1 VTKKITFHLQIKGP
15 ELDQKIV
22 LKTGESGIGREPSN
36 KIQLNFP
43 KVSRH
48 HARIDSLEASCHIT
62 DLGSANGTLVNGTRI
77 EPNIPVSLS
86 DNTVIEIDPVTI
98 ICKHIITDVEEKP
111 PEVEPKASTRR
122 LKEEEKIPKEA
133 APPKP
138 EPEKK
143 KVVSASAKAP
153 PPAKPPTPPRKP
165 PPDPKD
171 NGHIYPGLS
180 EHSTHLLNYLPG
192 IYHTDF
198 LSRLLALFE
207 SILVPIEWNV
217 DSFDLFL
224 HARSAPYSFLPWLS
238 NWFDI
243 VFDASWNED
252 QRRMLLSEASRI
264 YSRRGTRWALSRVL
278 EIYTG
283 KEPTIVEFTEDLK
296 PHTFKITVSGN
307 NGLDKELITRIIDS
321 NKPAHTTYKLTL
333 RGK

>member
-1 VTKKITFHLQIKGP
+1 MTNTITFHLQIHGP
-15 ELDQKIV
+15 ELEQKFV
-22 LKTGESGIGREPSN
+22 LKTGETSIGREPGN
-36 KIQLNFP
+36 DIQLNYP

-48 HARIDSLEASCHIT
+48 HARMDSTATSCHIT

-77 EPNIPVSLS
+77 KPNIPVSLP
-86 DNTVIEIDPVTI
+86 DNTLIEIDPVKI
-98 ICKHIITDVEEKP
+98 ICKHIITEVEEKP
-111 PEVEPKASTRR
+111 PEVKPKALTRK
-122 LKEEEKIPKEA
+122 LKEEEKIPKKVN
-133 APPKP
+133 PPKP
-138 EPEKK
+138 KPEKEE
-143 KVVSASAKAP
+143 VVSASSKAP
-153 PPAKPPTPPRKP
+153 PPSKPPKPPREPKP
-165 PPDPKD
+165 EPKD
-171 NGHIYPGLS
+171 NGHIPPGLS
-180 EHSTHLLNYLPG
+180 EHSTHLLDYLPG

-217 DSFDLFL
+217 DNFDLFL

-238 NWFDI
+238 SWFDI

-252 QRRMLLSEASRI
+252 QRRQLLSEASKI

-283 KEPTIVEFTEDLK
+283 NEPKIVEFSEDLK
-296 PHTFKITVSGN
+296 AHTFKITVSGSN
-307 NGLDKELITRIIDS
+307 KLDRGLIMRIIDT